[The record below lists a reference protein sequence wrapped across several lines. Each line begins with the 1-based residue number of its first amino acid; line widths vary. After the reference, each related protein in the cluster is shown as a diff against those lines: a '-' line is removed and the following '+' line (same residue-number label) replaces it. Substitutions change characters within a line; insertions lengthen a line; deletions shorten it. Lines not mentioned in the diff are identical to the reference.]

1 MKHRKVY
8 YYDNELEDEFSGI
21 KRNTITVD
29 ENYRY
34 SHGRLWKVAAW
45 VLYHIIMT
53 PAAFIYMKLRFC
65 MRIEG
70 KDKLCGLRDGGDGR
84 CRSAF
89 FYGNH
94 TQVPGD
100 GYIPA
105 CISFPRKAI
114 ILAHPDNVSL
124 YGTKNIMEMLGAFP
138 IPNKLGGMKNFLGEL
153 ENYISMGYP
162 VFIYP
167 EAHIW
172 PYYTRIRPFNESS
185 FRYPVIYDR
194 PAFSFTITYQKH
206 LFRTKITIY
215 IDGPFYPDTTIN
227 PRQAAVK
234 LRNQVHD
241 AMTARSEN
249 STYDFNSS
257 VFRLISIHQIM
268 HQFYRCRHILFNGG
282 CQLRCLHRF
291 SHGKKHRFNNCIHL
305 LYTHDCALSSPANIV
320 SSNSVLLTV
329 ITISS
334 SRLSCSTVIF
344 PIFISSSTARKVTIT

>member
-1 MKHRKVY
+1 MKHKKIY
-8 YYDNELEDEFSGI
+8 YYDDELEDEFSGI
-21 KRNTITVD
+21 KRRTITVD

-34 SHGRLWKVAAW
+34 SHKKAWRAAAW
-45 VLYHIIMT
+45 MLYHIIMT
-53 PAAFIYMKLRFC
+53 PVAFIYMKLNFGV
-65 MRIEG
+65 RIEG
-70 KDKLCGLRDGGDGR
+70 RDKLREIDGGAGD
-84 CRSAF
+84 RSVF

-94 TQVPGD
+94 THVPGD
-100 GYIPA
+100 GYIPT

-153 ENYISMGYP
+153 EHYIGTGHP
-162 VFIYP
+162 IFIYP

-172 PYYTRIRPFNESS
+172 PYYTKIRPFNESS

-215 IDGPFYPDTTIN
+215 IDGPFSPDTTIN

-234 LRNQVHD
+234 LRNQVYD

-249 STYDFNSS
+249 STYE
-257 VFRLISIHQIM
+257 
-268 HQFYRCRHILFNGG
+268 
-282 CQLRCLHRF
+282 
-291 SHGKKHRFNNCIHL
+291 
-305 LYTHDCALSSPANIV
+305 
-320 SSNSVLLTV
+320 
-329 ITISS
+329 
-334 SRLSCSTVIF
+334 
-344 PIFISSSTARKVTIT
+344 KVEYIKNK

>member
-84 CRSAF
+84 CRPAF

-94 TQVPGD
+94 TQIPGD

-153 ENYISMGYP
+153 ENYIGTGHP

-172 PYYTRIRPFNESS
+172 PYYTRIRPFSESS

-194 PAFSFTITYQKH
+194 PAFSFTIAYQKH
-206 LFRTKITIY
+206 LFRTKITVY

-234 LRNQVHD
+234 LRNQVYD

-249 STYDFNSS
+249 STYE
-257 VFRLISIHQIM
+257 
-268 HQFYRCRHILFNGG
+268 
-282 CQLRCLHRF
+282 
-291 SHGKKHRFNNCIHL
+291 
-305 LYTHDCALSSPANIV
+305 
-320 SSNSVLLTV
+320 
-329 ITISS
+329 
-334 SRLSCSTVIF
+334 
-344 PIFISSSTARKVTIT
+344 KVEYIKNK

>member
-53 PAAFIYMKLRFC
+53 PVAFIYMKLRFC

-84 CRSAF
+84 WQPAF

-153 ENYISMGYP
+153 ENHIGTGQP

-172 PYYTRIRPFNESS
+172 PYYTKIRPFNESS

-249 STYDFNSS
+249 STYE
-257 VFRLISIHQIM
+257 
-268 HQFYRCRHILFNGG
+268 
-282 CQLRCLHRF
+282 
-291 SHGKKHRFNNCIHL
+291 
-305 LYTHDCALSSPANIV
+305 
-320 SSNSVLLTV
+320 
-329 ITISS
+329 
-334 SRLSCSTVIF
+334 
-344 PIFISSSTARKVTIT
+344 KVEYIKNK

>member
-34 SHGRLWKVAAW
+34 SHGRLWNVAAW

-53 PAAFIYMKLRFC
+53 PVAFIYMKFRFC

-70 KDKLCGLRDGGDGR
+70 KDKLRGLRDGGAGR

-94 TQVPGD
+94 THVPGD
-100 GYIPA
+100 GYIPT
-105 CISFPRKAI
+105 CISFPHKAV

-138 IPNKLGGMKNFLGEL
+138 IPNRLGGMKNFLGEL
-153 ENYISMGYP
+153 ERYVDRGHPI
-162 VFIYP
+162 FIYP

-172 PYYTRIRPFNESS
+172 YYYTRIRPFNESA

-194 PAFSFTITYQKH
+194 QVYSFTITYQKH
-206 LFRTKITIY
+206 HFRTKITIY
-215 IDGPFYPDTTIN
+215 IDGPFSPDTTIN

-234 LRNQVHD
+234 LRNQVYE
-241 AMTARSEN
+241 AMTARSRN
-249 STYDFNSS
+249 STYEK
-257 VFRLISIHQIM
+257 VKYI
-268 HQFYRCRHILFNGG
+268 
-282 CQLRCLHRF
+282 
-291 SHGKKHRFNNCIHL
+291 KKE
-305 LYTHDCALSSPANIV
+305 SE
-320 SSNSVLLTV
+320 
-329 ITISS
+329 
-334 SRLSCSTVIF
+334 
-344 PIFISSSTARKVTIT
+344 

>member
-1 MKHRKVY
+1 M
-8 YYDNELEDEFSGI
+8 
-21 KRNTITVD
+21 
-29 ENYRY
+29 
-34 SHGRLWKVAAW
+34 
-45 VLYHIIMT
+45 LYHIIMT

-84 CRSAF
+84 CRPAF

-153 ENYISMGYP
+153 ENYIGSGHP

-249 STYDFNSS
+249 STYE
-257 VFRLISIHQIM
+257 
-268 HQFYRCRHILFNGG
+268 
-282 CQLRCLHRF
+282 
-291 SHGKKHRFNNCIHL
+291 
-305 LYTHDCALSSPANIV
+305 
-320 SSNSVLLTV
+320 
-329 ITISS
+329 
-334 SRLSCSTVIF
+334 
-344 PIFISSSTARKVTIT
+344 KVEYIKNK